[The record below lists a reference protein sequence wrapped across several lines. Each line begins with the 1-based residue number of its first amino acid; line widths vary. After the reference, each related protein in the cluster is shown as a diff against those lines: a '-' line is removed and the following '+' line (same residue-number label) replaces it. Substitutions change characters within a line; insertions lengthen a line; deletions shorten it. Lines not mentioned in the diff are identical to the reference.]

1 MPAKTIDKV
10 IQQLDEIIDRSYWQ
24 KSRLGYFAALYR
36 KVTVE
41 VKKGI
46 KSGVFED
53 GERME
58 CFDVIFANRYFD
70 ALEQYQ
76 SNGVP
81 MRSWQLAFE
90 SSKHLW
96 PIVLQHLLL
105 GMNAHIN
112 LDLGIAAAKT
122 NPKDAIFDL
131 KEDFNKINN
140 ILASLVDEVQR
151 KLAYIWPILK
161 LLDHIGGRTDETLIN
176 FSMERA
182 RDQAWN
188 LALDLAPLE
197 QSDQITKIVSMD
209 KDIVMLARKILNP
222 GLIASAT
229 ARIIRLGERGSI
241 PQIID
246 LLR

>member
-1 MPAKTIDKV
+1 MPAKTVDEV
-10 IQQLDEIIDRSYWQ
+10 IQQLDEIIDQSYWQ

-46 KSGVFED
+46 ESGFFNN

-58 CFDVIFANRYFD
+58 YFDVVFANRYFD

-76 SNGVP
+76 SNVVP
-81 MRSWQLAFE
+81 TKSWQLTFE
-90 SSKHLW
+90 ASKDWW

-112 LDLGIAAAKT
+112 LDLGIAAAIT
-122 NPKDAIFDL
+122 CPKDAIFDL
-131 KEDFNKINN
+131 KEDFNKIND
-140 ILASLVDEVQR
+140 ILASLVDEMQR
-151 KLAYIWPILK
+151 KLAHIWPVLR
-161 LLDHIGGRTDETLIN
+161 LLDHLGGRTDEALIN

-182 RDQAWN
+182 RDEAWK

-197 QSDQITKIVSMD
+197 QNEQNSMIASLD
-209 KDIVMLARKILNP
+209 KDIAMLARKILNP
-222 GLIASAT
+222 GFMASA
-229 ARIIRLGERGSI
+229 AIKIIRLGERGSI

-246 LLR
+246 MLR

>member
-1 MPAKTIDKV
+1 MPAKTIDEV
-10 IQQLDEIIDRSYWQ
+10 IQQLEEIIDRSYWQ

-36 KVTVE
+36 KVTIE

-46 KSGVFED
+46 KSGFFED

-58 CFDVIFANRYFD
+58 CFDVIFANRYLY

-76 SNGVP
+76 SNGELT
-81 MRSWQLAFE
+81 RSWQLAFE
-90 SSKHLW
+90 TSKHLW
-96 PIVLQHLLL
+96 PLVLQHLLL

-122 NPKDAIFDL
+122 SPKGAILDL
-131 KEDFNKINN
+131 KEDFNKIND
-140 ILASLVDEVQR
+140 ILASLVDEVER
-151 KLAYIWPILK
+151 KLAHIWPILK

-182 RDQAWN
+182 RDQAWK
-188 LALDLAPLE
+188 LARDLAPLE
-197 QSDQITKIVSMD
+197 QTDKMPKIAALD

-229 ARIIRLGERGSI
+229 AMIIRLGERGSI

-246 LLR
+246 ILR

>member
-1 MPAKTIDKV
+1 
-10 IQQLDEIIDRSYWQ
+10 
-24 KSRLGYFAALYR
+24 
-36 KVTVE
+36 
-41 VKKGI
+41 
-46 KSGVFED
+46 
-53 GERME
+53 ME

-70 ALEQYQ
+70 AFEQYQ
-76 SNGVP
+76 SNEVP
-81 MRSWQLAFE
+81 TRSWQLAFDT
-90 SSKHLW
+90 SKRLW

-122 NPKDAIFDL
+122 SPKDAILDL
-131 KEDFNKINN
+131 KEDFNKIND
-140 ILASLVDEVQR
+140 ILASLVDEVER
-151 KLAYIWPILK
+151 KLGHIWPILK

-188 LALDLAPLE
+188 LAMDLAPLE
-197 QSDQITKIVSMD
+197 QSDQMSKIASLD
-209 KDIVMLARKILNP
+209 KDIVIIARKILNP

-229 ARIIRLGERGSI
+229 AKIIRLGERGST

-246 LLR
+246 MLR